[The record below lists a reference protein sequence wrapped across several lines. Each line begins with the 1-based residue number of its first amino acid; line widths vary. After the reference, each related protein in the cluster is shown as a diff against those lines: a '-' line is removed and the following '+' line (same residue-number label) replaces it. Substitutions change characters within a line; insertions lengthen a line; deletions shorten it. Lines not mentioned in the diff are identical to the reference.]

1 MSQENVE
8 IIRRHHAAFI
18 SGNRDGAFEPLDPEI
33 EFVFRLFE
41 LPTARGHAEVEEA
54 IRQWI
59 GTWRPRT
66 YRFEPSD
73 YRGLG
78 DKVLVRC
85 TEYGLGR
92 ESGVEVR
99 REAFQL
105 WDMRDGK
112 AIRCEVFDREADAL
126 QAAGLRDG

>member
-8 IIRRHHAAFI
+8 IIRRHHQAFI
-18 SGNRDGAFEPLDPEI
+18 SGNRDAAFEPLDPEI

-41 LPTARGHAEVEEA
+41 APTASGYAEVEEA
-54 IRQWI
+54 MRQWL
-59 GTWRPRT
+59 GTWRPGT

-73 YRGLG
+73 YRDLG
-78 DKVLVRC
+78 DKVLVSY
-85 TEYGLGR
+85 TEHGLGR
-92 ESGVEVR
+92 EGGVEGR

-112 AIRCEVFDREADAL
+112 AIRCQVFDREAAAIE
-126 QAAGLRDG
+126 AAGLRD